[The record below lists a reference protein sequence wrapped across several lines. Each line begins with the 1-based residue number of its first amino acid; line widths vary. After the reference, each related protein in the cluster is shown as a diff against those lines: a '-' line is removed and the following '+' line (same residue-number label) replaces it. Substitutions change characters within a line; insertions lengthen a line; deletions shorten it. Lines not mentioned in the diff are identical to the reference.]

1 MKQRLVL
8 LQLLLIKKVC
18 NIVRLA
24 YRLIQLLCLGRN
36 SIIVIL
42 GANLLLNEDD
52 IKQAE
57 EIIRQSKVV
66 VCQLEIREETVMKT
80 FEIAR
85 KHSGE
90 DEN

>member
-1 MKQRLVL
+1 
-8 LQLLLIKKVC
+8 
-18 NIVRLA
+18 
-24 YRLIQLLCLGRN
+24 
-36 SIIVIL
+36 
-42 GANLLLNEDD
+42 LNEDD
-52 IKQAE
+52 IKKAE

-90 DEN
+90 YKRNF